1 MDIRSL
7 FGLDLDSQAQAE
19 IADLNDTNT
28 QFRKRDG
35 GDFLRSWVSGIDE
48 EALRKRTQELQTKEI
63 NRTIGK
69 GQGILKDQ
77 AAGTGLTVDGLAYK
91 PGSTVE
97 EYQTNL
103 GIQESRIKDVQ
114 DLRSMKGGKNVE
126 LDPNAGSG
134 AIRQAQGTLR
144 DTNEEKAETK
154 VQDEVE
160 RLEGNA
166 NKIRSDE
173 RDRADLRYYRD
184 KEARRSDRKFDSRRD
199 DARNDLTMQLAQ
211 MDSALADKRLAYDR
225 ETRSMDKRD
234 KMIAT
239 LMSGIGQ
246 LGGAFAL

>member
-28 QFRKRDG
+28 GFRKRDP
-35 GDFLRSWVSGIDE
+35 GDFLRSFVSGIDE

-114 DLRSMKGGKNVE
+114 TLRSMKGGENVE

-144 DTNEEKAETK
+144 DTNEDKAETK
-154 VQDEVE
+154 VKTEVLRQE
-160 RLEGNA
+160 E
-166 NKIRSDE
+166 RSDDRYFNE
-173 RDRADLRYYRD
+173 RQDRHA
-184 KEARRSDRKFDSRRD
+184 DRKFDRRRD

>member
-103 GIQESRIKDVQ
+103 GIQESRIQDVQ
-114 DLRSMKGGKNVE
+114 TLRSMEGGKDVE

-134 AIRQAQGTLR
+134 AIRGLQGTLR
-144 DTNEEKAETK
+144 DTNKLKEETK
-154 VQDEVE
+154 VQKEIE
-160 RLEGNA
+160 RREGKTEDRYFN
-166 NKIRSDE
+166 E
-173 RDRADLRYYRD
+173 RKDRQ
-184 KEARRSDRKFDSRRD
+184 EERKFDRRRD

-225 ETRSMDKRD
+225 ETRTMDKRD
-234 KMIAT
+234 KMIAQ
-239 LMSGIGQ
+239 LMSSIGT